1 MSPQTPS
8 RKSGLLG
15 WPVAH
20 SLSPRIHRYWLSHY
34 GIDGQYLLIPVPPE
48 AFHDKVRNL
57 RHDGFCGANVTVPH
71 KVAALAAVDRL
82 SPEARRIG
90 AVNTLHF
97 EGETLVGSNSDGEGF
112 YENLRANA
120 PDWDPKAGFAVVL
133 GAGGA
138 ARAVAVALIDAG
150 VPELRLINRTRARA
164 EALRED
170 LEGDISVHGWQDRD
184 AALECANLLVNTT
197 SLGMSGQ
204 PPLHLRLDALPVEA
218 LVNDI
223 VYKPLETGLLAAARA
238 RGNPVV
244 DGLGMLLH
252 QARPGFR
259 LWFHR
264 DPEVTAELRAAVLEP
279 EAT

>member
-1 MSPQTPS
+1 MSRGAPS
-8 RKSGLLG
+8 PKAGLLG

-20 SLSPRIHRYWLSHY
+20 SLSPRIHRYWLRHY
-34 GIDGQYLLIPVPPE
+34 RVAGAYLLIPVPPE
-48 AFHDKVRNL
+48 AFHEKVRNL
-57 RHDGFCGANVTVPH
+57 RQEGFCGANVTVPH

-97 EGETLVGSNSDGEGF
+97 EGETLIGSNSDAQGF
-112 YENLRANA
+112 YENLLEAA
-120 PDWDPKAGFAVVL
+120 PEWDPKAGPAVIL

-164 EALRED
+164 EALRETLGGAIAVQD
-170 LEGDISVHGWQDRD
+170 WQDRE
-184 AALECANLLVNTT
+184 AELAGANLLVNTT
-197 SLGMSGQ
+197 SLGMSKQ
-204 PPLHLRLDALPVEA
+204 PPLELRLDALPATA

-252 QARPGFR
+252 QARAGFR

-264 DPEVTAELRAAVLEP
+264 DPEVTAELRAAVLEA
-279 EAT
+279 EAP